1 MIALIRNELMKLFQR
16 KSSWIYLIILVLAV
30 IVGGIIYNK
39 VSGEPDPN
47 WKAGMKAEIAELQQN
62 AKTAQ
67 DEEKQFITDEIEQKQ
82 KYLDETVNPNSVSNW
97 HFMNNVVFGVTTLV
111 TLLAVIVC
119 SASVSSEFADGT
131 IKQLLIRP
139 HQRWAILMSKYLS
152 LIIYSL
158 ILVTTLIIAGYLVG
172 IIIFG
177 NGDFTAKIFEMAIDG
192 QKVAEV
198 GPQFFLKIAYY
209 LPSLLVITAIA
220 FMLSTLF
227 KSQALAVGIGIFV
240 LFVSSTLGGLIV
252 LLAEKYEWAKYLIFP
267 HLDLTIYAL
276 QDKILG
282 DITLPISLVILA
294 VYYAI
299 FMILTFVF
307 FQKRDISI

>member
-16 KSSWIYLIILVLAV
+16 KSSWIYPIILVIAV

-47 WKAGMKAEIAELQQN
+47 WQAGMKAEIAELQQN

-82 KYLDETVNPNSVSNW
+82 KYLDENVNPNSVSNW

-158 ILVTTLIIAGYLVG
+158 ILVTTLITAGYLVG
-172 IIIFG
+172 TIIFG

>member
-16 KSSWIYLIILVLAV
+16 KSSWIYLIILVIAV

-47 WKAGMKAEIAELQQN
+47 WQAGMKAEIAELQQN

-82 KYLDETVNPNSVSNW
+82 KYLDENVNPNSVSNW

-111 TLLAVIVC
+111 TLLSVIVC

-158 ILVTTLIIAGYLVG
+158 ILVTTLITAGYLVG
-172 IIIFG
+172 TIIFG

>member
-1 MIALIRNELMKLFQR
+1 MIALIRNELMKLFQK

-30 IVGGIIYNK
+30 IVAGIIYNK

-47 WKAGMKAEIAELQQN
+47 WQAGMKAQIAELQQN
-62 AKTAQ
+62 AKTAPDQ
-67 DEEKQFITDEIEQKQ
+67 EKQFITNEIEQKQ
-82 KYLDETVNPNSVSNW
+82 KYLDENINPNAISNW
-97 HFMNNVVFGVTTLV
+97 HFMNNVVFSMTTLV

-139 HQRWAILMSKYLS
+139 HRRWAILLSKYLS
-152 LIIYSL
+152 LMIYSL
-158 ILVTTLIIAGYLVG
+158 ILVATLITAGYLVG
-172 IIIFG
+172 LIAFG

-192 QKVAEV
+192 QKEAEV

-240 LFVSSTLGGLIV
+240 LFISSTLGGLIV
-252 LLAEKYEWAKYLIFP
+252 LLAEKYEWAKYLVFP

-282 DITLPISLVILA
+282 NIILPISLAILA

-307 FQKRDISI
+307 FQRRDISI

>member
-47 WKAGMKAEIAELQQN
+47 WRSEMKAQVAELQQN
-62 AKTAQ
+62 EKTAPE
-67 DEEKQFITDEIEQKQ
+67 EEKQFITSEIEQKQ
-82 KYLDETVNPNSVSNW
+82 KYLDENVNPNAVSNW
-97 HFMNNVVFGVTTLV
+97 HFMNNVVFGMTTLV

-119 SASVSSEFADGT
+119 SASVSAEFADGT

-139 HQRWAILMSKYLS
+139 HQRWAILLSKYLS

-158 ILVTTLIIAGYLVG
+158 TLLATLIFAGYLVG
-172 IIIFG
+172 LITFG
-177 NGDFTAKIFEMAIDG
+177 NGDFSAKIFEMALDG
-192 QKVAEV
+192 QKAAEV

-240 LFVSSTLGGLIV
+240 LFISSTLGGLIV
-252 LLAEKYEWAKYLIFP
+252 LLAEKYEWAKFLIFP

-282 DITLPISLVILA
+282 DITLPISLTILA
-294 VYYAI
+294 VYYVI
-299 FMILTFVF
+299 FMFLTFVF

>member
-1 MIALIRNELMKLFQR
+1 MISLIRNELMKMFQK
-16 KSSWIYLIILVLAV
+16 KSSWIYMIIIVIAV

-39 VSGEPDPN
+39 VTGEPQEN
-47 WKAGMKAEIAELQQN
+47 WQSGVKAEIAGLQQD
-62 AKTAQ
+62 AKAAKG
-67 DEEKQFITDEIEQKQ
+67 EEKQFINNQIEQNQ
-82 KYLDETVNPNSVSNW
+82 KYLDENVNPNAVSNW
-97 HFMNNVVFGVTTLV
+97 HFMNDVVYGMTTLV

-139 HQRWAILMSKYLS
+139 HQRWAILLSKYLS

-158 ILVTTLIIAGYLVG
+158 ILVATLIAAGYLVG
-172 IIIFG
+172 LVTFG
-177 NGDFTAKIFEMAIDG
+177 SGDFTAKIFDMAIEG
-192 QKVAEV
+192 NKEAEV

-209 LPSLLVITAIA
+209 LPSLLIITAIA

-240 LFVSSTLGGLIV
+240 LFLSSSLGGLIV
-252 LLAEKYEWAKYLIFP
+252 VLADKYEWAKYLIFP
-267 HLDLTIYAL
+267 HLDLTVYAL

-282 DITLPISLVILA
+282 DITLPISLTILA

-299 FMILTFVF
+299 FMALTFVF

>member
-16 KSSWIYLIILVLAV
+16 KSSWIYPIIVVLAV

-47 WKAGMKAEIAELQQN
+47 WQAGMKAEIAELQQN
-62 AKTAQ
+62 AKTAE

-82 KYLDETVNPNSVSNW
+82 KYLDENVNPNSVSNW

-158 ILVTTLIIAGYLVG
+158 ILVTTLITAGYLVG
-172 IIIFG
+172 TIIFG

-240 LFVSSTLGGLIV
+240 LFISSTLGGLIV